1 MTHSKKKAPLTR
13 KASQIATAQ
22 LEDYSAKR

>member
-1 MTHSKKKAPLTR
+1 MTHSKKKAPLSR
-13 KASQIATAQ
+13 KASQVETAQ